1 MITYI
6 VFFIN
11 ALQLVVCCFLILT
24 QQQFTPDTTTVQQ
37 TIYDVWSEMHSS
49 PDCVLYLFR
58 SFDDFLREGLVE
70 YLDVN
75 EENDCL
81 VALSEADIDR

>member
-1 MITYI
+1 MITVRCHTVSYI
-6 VFFIN
+6 LHCLMSV
-11 ALQLVVCCFLILT
+11 
-24 QQQFTPDTTTVQQ
+24 
-37 TIYDVWSEMHSS
+37 S
-49 PDCVLYLFR
+49 R

-81 VALSEADIDR
+81 VALSEADINR